1 MRLEKKTHF
10 FFKLTPLFPKTPQ
23 HLRFALSDIFNKIK
37 YIFLLCGN
45 QFALMFYDQK

>member
-1 MRLEKKTHF
+1 MRLEKNTFF

-23 HLRFALSDIFNKIK
+23 HLRFALSDINQIK

-45 QFALMFYDQK
+45 QFALVFYDQK